1 MSVYYD
7 VKEYMLAGE
16 HIAVSQVFTYYLE
29 DVNEI
34 EEEFLKYMESEN
46 KKYNYNFL
54 LMVFTNIEGK
64 GSKFLY
70 VGDLSNKMATAIERF
85 TQRGYVSRKKQI
97 VPCIA
102 SELE

>member
-1 MSVYYD
+1 
-7 VKEYMLAGE
+7 
-16 HIAVSQVFTYYLE
+16 
-29 DVNEI
+29 
-34 EEEFLKYMESEN
+34 
-46 KKYNYNFL
+46 
-54 LMVFTNIEGK
+54 MVFTNIEGK